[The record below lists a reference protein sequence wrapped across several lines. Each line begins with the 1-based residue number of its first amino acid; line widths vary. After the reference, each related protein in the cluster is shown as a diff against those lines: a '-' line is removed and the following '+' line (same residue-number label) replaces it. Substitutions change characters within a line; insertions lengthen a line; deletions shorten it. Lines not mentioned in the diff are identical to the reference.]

1 MLAWV
6 QSPEI
11 IEQYQNSRANLLT
24 SAELQMVQ
32 AMMDPESIAK
42 ASLNNRAYA
51 FTQVHNAR
59 RLEEGKSTSNVSYAD
74 FTRQMSDLD
83 REIAEL
89 EREIGSQKLLQNEA
103 VEGDNSVDN
112 SIPEDNHEVSS
123 DIDV

>member
-1 MLAWV
+1 
-6 QSPEI
+6 
-11 IEQYQNSRANLLT
+11 
-24 SAELQMVQ
+24 MVQ